1 VTGAQGLPGDT
12 GPPGDAGVAATVAV
26 GSVSTIPAGA
36 DASVINVGT
45 TSDALF
51 DFYIPRGATGITGPA
66 GAAATIAVG
75 SVTSGITTSVFNRG
89 TSSAAVFDFVF
100 PSGGSAVQQGWAY
113 VPVQHASNVQVPQSG
128 VKSFWY
134 TVFVNGAVQLNNV
147 RIYIVPAALT
157 DQLRVGI
164 YRGKSFNNAST
175 VLTQQTVAFT
185 PSVTQAGYFTIPLPL
200 QSGQSNTYNNE
211 FIILAIHS
219 SGGANSFLKAASDVL
234 ADQNLSCTT
243 ANNYAAPGFPPNLAG
258 IVSNGSASSRIAC
271 DFT

>member
-1 VTGAQGLPGDT
+1 MLTPSASRPRSASDQRLVV
-12 GPPGDAGVAATVAV
+12 PPPPPPAAEAAADDDA
-26 GSVSTIPAGA
+26 SGA
-36 DASVINVGT
+36 D
-45 TSDALF
+45 
-51 DFYIPRGATGITGPA
+51 GPA

-219 SGGANSFLKAASDVL
+219 AGGANGFLKAASDVL
-234 ADQNLSCTT
+234 GDLNLSCTT
-243 ANNYAAPGFPPNLAG
+243 ANNYAAPGFPTNLAG
-258 IVSNGSASSRIAC
+258 IVSNGSAGVRIAC